1 MKATATACSVFAF
14 AILFSISPAQAQQA
28 AQCPRLPAN
37 AALHW
42 EEVNNPDL
50 LFCKATDATGS
61 QPFTV
66 MVSNASPFEPTRR
79 LDYELE
85 FGCWVGPGNRRGQ
98 PIAIDDAEQHLFG
111 LTLLNDWS
119 ARDVQAWEAMPLGPF
134 LAKNFLTTVS
144 PWIVTMEALAPFRCP
159 LPR

>member
-1 MKATATACSVFAF
+1 MKATVTACSVFAS
-14 AILFSISPAQAQQA
+14 AILFFIAPAQAQQT

-37 AALHW
+37 AAIHW

-79 LDYELE
+79 LRAEATRVNGSETWWYRTEIAARPDIVARETSVVLPNGRVAYFNIQASDEAGLQRAFAQISELG
-85 FGCWVGPGNRRGQ
+85 F
-98 PIAIDDAEQHLFG
+98 
-111 LTLLNDWS
+111 
-119 ARDVQAWEAMPLGPF
+119 
-134 LAKNFLTTVS
+134 
-144 PWIVTMEALAPFRCP
+144 
-159 LPR
+159 

>member
-50 LFCKATDATGS
+50 LFCKATDAAGS

-79 LDYELE
+79 LRAEATRVNGNETWWYRTEIAARPDIVARETSVVLPNGRVAYFNIQASDEAGLQRAFAQISELG
-85 FGCWVGPGNRRGQ
+85 F
-98 PIAIDDAEQHLFG
+98 
-111 LTLLNDWS
+111 
-119 ARDVQAWEAMPLGPF
+119 
-134 LAKNFLTTVS
+134 
-144 PWIVTMEALAPFRCP
+144 
-159 LPR
+159 